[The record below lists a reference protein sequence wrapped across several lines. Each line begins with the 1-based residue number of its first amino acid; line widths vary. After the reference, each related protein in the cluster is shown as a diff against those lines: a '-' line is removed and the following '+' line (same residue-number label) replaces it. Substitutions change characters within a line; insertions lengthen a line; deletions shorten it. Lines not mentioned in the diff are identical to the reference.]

1 MNIRKERSY
10 VKNSLLSRHFQLG
23 NYPINIPILHT
34 LSCMTRHVSA
44 KEKQKKYIFT
54 GYSSGWNSRHF
65 PFAVFSYE
73 WCVLPQSVKSKMEA
87 LTPKS
92 AIRYMVTA
100 LYIQVN
106 INDRQEK
113 KWNHKHTNKNP
124 RLWAM
129 AFDHELVNIPI
140 FISWEKDLLPPTW
153 NSLMMLENPRCSS
166 FIPW

>member
-1 MNIRKERSY
+1 MLKTPYFRDISSLEITLLISLSY
-10 VKNSLLSRHFQLG
+10 IPCLAWLGMFLLKR
-23 NYPINIPILHT
+23 N
-34 LSCMTRHVSA
+34 
-44 KEKQKKYIFT
+44 KKKYIFT

-92 AIRYMVTA
+92 AIKYMVTA

-106 INDRQEK
+106 LNDRQEK